1 MSEPS
6 LSEIAKVPA
15 GSAFNDRGAA
25 LEEESWRRLTQR
37 NPLRNVRP
45 HWEIWLLRHRKT
57 RRTTGY
63 TFFERRAGTNNR
75 GNLEHTVDL
84 IRGGLSVTRQET
96 PGFPQ
101 VREVT
106 FVITESNSRSPFSI
120 AGGASPF
127 TPRPSPLSRATPVTR
142 QRSGPARGR
151 NDGGIRAGIWSAY
164 PRSFPF
170 RNAPAVRPAAGT
182 KVPRPGGSRR
192 VHGGGRGFVPQRDL
206 SPCCLLPGGY
216 QLEGPDPLIGAFPA
230 QS

>member
-127 TPRPSPLSRATPVTR
+127 TPQGIPLIQSNAGNPTAVRSCAGA
-142 QRSGPARGR
+142 QRWWDPGR
-151 NDGGIRAGIWSAY
+151 HLVRVSAKL
-164 PRSFPF
+164 SFPECT
-170 RNAPAVRPAAGT
+170 RCPAGGRDESPQAGRLPESPWRRPRVRAAAG
-182 KVPRPGGSRR
+182 P
-192 VHGGGRGFVPQRDL
+192 
-206 SPCCLLPGGY
+206 
-216 QLEGPDPLIGAFPA
+216 
-230 QS
+230 

>member
-15 GSAFNDRGAA
+15 GSAFNDRCAA
-25 LEEESWRRLTQR
+25 LKAAVRATQR
-37 NPLRNVRP
+37 NPPRNVRP

-63 TFFERRAGTNNR
+63 TFFERRAGTSNR

-127 TPRPSPLSRATPVTR
+127 SPRPSPYPE
-142 QRSGPARGR
+142 QRR
-151 NDGGIRAGIWSAY
+151 
-164 PRSFPF
+164 
-170 RNAPAVRPAAGT
+170 
-182 KVPRPGGSRR
+182 
-192 VHGGGRGFVPQRDL
+192 
-206 SPCCLLPGGY
+206 
-216 QLEGPDPLIGAFPA
+216 
-230 QS
+230 